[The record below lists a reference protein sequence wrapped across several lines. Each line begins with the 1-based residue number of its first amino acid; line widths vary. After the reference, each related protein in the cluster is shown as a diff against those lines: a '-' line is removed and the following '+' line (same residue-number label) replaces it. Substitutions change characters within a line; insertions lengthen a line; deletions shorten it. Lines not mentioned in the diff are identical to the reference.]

1 MKKPLTRSLFLVG
14 VASVLLAG
22 CVTVQNSKTM
32 TIRPTDAPVTVTSTA
47 RASCKDVFFVMWC
60 RLNMAM
66 ESSNGEKVSDFRQ

>member
-1 MKKPLTRSLFLVG
+1 MKRALGWLVVAGLFAVIG
-14 VASVLLAG
+14 VTG

-47 RASCKDVFFVMWC
+47 RASCRDVFFVLWC

-66 ESSNGEKVSDFRQ
+66 ESSNGEKVSDFSK

>member
-1 MKKPLTRSLFLVG
+1 MKKPLTLSLVG

-22 CVTVQNSKTM
+22 CMTIQNSKTM

-47 RASCKDVFFVMWC
+47 RASCHDAFFFMWC

-66 ESSNGEKVSDFRQ
+66 ESSNGERVSDFSK